1 MGADTTSTQ
10 LIFFIAATVLAAAT
24 AGILSGIVVDLSGKA
39 SIKGKAFGEE
49 LQSEVQIINDPS
61 KLANNPVLYYVKNT
75 GSTTLDYQ
83 SISVMVDGVAITTT
97 NTLLNGETTFRT
109 GAVAQLSYSTNQ
121 AAGDH
126 LIHIVMENGVSDEL
140 RYRM

>member
-1 MGADTTSTQ
+1 M
-10 LIFFIAATVLAAAT
+10 LAAAT

-39 SIKGKAFGEE
+39 SIKGKAFGDE

-75 GSTTLDYQ
+75 GATTLDYR
-83 SISVMVDGVAITTT
+83 SITVIVDGVSVSTT

-126 LIHIVMENGVSDEL
+126 TIHIVMENGVSDDL